1 MFSAN
6 PRLAVLFA
14 ALTAIG
20 LVSATSVLLAYPA
33 KVVATPGL
41 PIPETAQGLSES
53 SPNSASQAG
62 IANRHS
68 TQRHREGP
76 NQAG

>member
-14 ALTAIG
+14 TLAAIG

-33 KVVATPGL
+33 EVVALPGL
-41 PIPETAQGLSES
+41 PIPETAQGVSDNSRDRREP
-53 SPNSASQAG
+53 SPRRQPM
-62 IANRHS
+62 ANPETSRR
-68 TQRHREGP
+68 T
-76 NQAG
+76 